1 MRLRIPELLERR
13 GLTPYALASQSDGRI
28 SMSTAYRINRQRGR
42 LKCFDADLVEALC
55 DILRVEPS
63 DLFERAPGK
72 KGKRG

>member
-13 GLTPYALASQSDGRI
+13 GLTPYALASQSEGRI

-55 DILRVEPS
+55 DILKVEPS
-63 DLFERAPGK
+63 DLFERAPKQGR
-72 KGKRG
+72 RG